1 MLLCEQLL
9 DFLSV
14 IEIFS
19 VNSLSLNNMLTYSE
33 FQESSIASNH
43 LELQHERDK
52 LIFDRYSYS
61 NLIVLFRMK
70 IYFLSA
76 KKHKTH
82 FETLWNMVLYIGGK
96 SPHIIHQTALFKCV
110 LFPLEDI
117 QRTLYF
123 S

>member
-19 VNSLSLNNMLTYSE
+19 VNSLSLNNIRTYSE

-52 LIFDRYSYS
+52 LIFDKYSYR
-61 NLIVLFRMK
+61 NLIGLFRIK
-70 IYFLSA
+70 IWLFSA
-76 KKHKTH
+76 KNHKTH
-82 FETLWNMVLYIGGK
+82 FETKWNMVLYLGGK
-96 SPHIIHQTALFKCV
+96 SPHMIHQTALWNM
-110 LFPLEDI
+110 LL
-117 QRTLYF
+117 
-123 S
+123 